1 MANGSSTLARIQG
14 RGLVETTTTAAEQTG
29 AQLATTPAGAM
40 EQGRGPD
47 SAKMAGTPP
56 AKVNAL
62 RVAMQ
67 DVGSRRLGA
76 IRDIAKQDIEADQRV
91 TGIRQ
96 KASVLGRLD
105 ETMATYINKQLEK
118 EFTNRLVPA
127 GATLKEGVY
136 KDDKEK
142 RDALSAA
149 IGKIIAN
156 TTDKP
161 VTDADIKVVNDALAS
176 VGAGAIKLT
185 KDTSAQINA
194 QLIASNL
201 YDNMTP
207 DQMSQAF
214 GKAVTEANTNTTLD
228 KFLATDSADTLAQAE
243 GLADSD
249 ELTALLKSILPKG
262 SDLSNMRLGDVTA
275 AIQQWK
281 QEEFKDVT
289 TYQQTLADPTA
300 SPAQRQLALENL
312 RRLGKVGVLALDQKV
327 GDLDAQMQ
335 DGDTVMLGDQSFE
348 ISEFFE
354 KPEAL
359 AQLKGWL
366 DKPDTAPASLK
377 GWIEANRDAIQN
389 KVNELS
395 PDLQDLSNKV
405 EANLK
410 NVAIDE
416 NWKPADQ
423 IMEEFFG
430 DLTKPSLDN
439 KFSTLSADDQAKFKL
454 LQDANTGPA
463 MSELLATLSK
473 NSFALSGTGLKGPDI
488 YKNLTAADLQQI
500 AKTGVQP
507 FIQNVIAQKRAKDF
521 VAQPANIETAGSE
534 VRQFLEF
541 IGIPDTGSSF
551 SRLASNQNLGEFQD
565 IFNQAGLGDLVA
577 GGQFNIQG
585 LKDKVKQLGL
595 TGETKPSASILDGSN
610 LKAMREYFSTT
621 LGKLR
626 KATANPPQESLPSSS
641 QARDELYYKETGNKS
656 YQQAFNEKMGE
667 EGRLGGINHQN
678 MLNEKATQRAFY
690 DARSSDEYDDVSD
703 DRGGYPRVPDRPRK
717 GENDDSEYIESEKDY
732 QARLSYYEKRMD
744 KYRRYKEI
752 YDNWRNAQA
761 AHKKSEAEFWN
772 VKNDRIAFE
781 NNRYQYEKDQRDAI
795 KTWVD
800 NKQSGMD
807 DRNQKVRARYTK
819 LSDIIGGLA

>member
-67 DVGSRRLGA
+67 DVGSRRLEA
-76 IRDIAKQDIEADQRV
+76 IRDVAKEDIAADQRV

-105 ETMATYINKQLEK
+105 ETMATYINTQLQAA
-118 EFTNRLVPA
+118 FTANLIPK
-127 GATLKEGVY
+127 GATLKDSIY
-136 KDDKEK
+136 KDNQQQRAD
-142 RDALSAA
+142 LSAA
-149 IGKIIAN
+149 VGKILAG
-156 TTDKP
+156 TA
-161 VTDADIKVVNDALAS
+161 TDADIATVNAALPKNEQ
-176 VGAGAIKLT
+176 IKLD
-185 KDTSAQINA
+185 KDTSANTNA
-194 QLIASNL
+194 AIIANNL

-207 DQMSQAF
+207 AQMQAAF
-214 GKAVTEANTNTTLD
+214 GTAVTAANANTTLE
-228 KFLATDSADTLAQAE
+228 KFLVDPAADTLAQSE

-249 ELTALLKSILPKG
+249 ELTVLLKSILPKDA
-262 SDLSNMRLGDVTA
+262 DLSKMRLGDVTA
-275 AIQQWK
+275 AIQKWK
-281 QEEFKDVT
+281 EDEFKDVT
-289 TYQQTLADPTA
+289 TYQQTLSDPMA
-300 SPAQRQLALENL
+300 SKAQRDLAAENL
-312 RRLGKVGVLALDQKV
+312 RRLGKIGVLALDQKV
-327 GDLDAQMQ
+327 GNLDAQMQ

-410 NVAIDE
+410 NLSIDE

-454 LQDANTGPA
+454 LQDANTGPVIN
-463 MSELLATLSK
+463 ELLTTLSK
-473 NSFALSGTGLKGPDI
+473 NSFALSGTGLKGVDI

-500 AKTGVQP
+500 AKTGVKP

-521 VAQPANIETAGSE
+521 VAQPANIETAGGE

-565 IFNQAGLGDLVA
+565 IFNQAGLGDLLA
-577 GGQFNIQG
+577 DGKFNIQG

-595 TGETKPSASILDGSN
+595 TTETKPSATVLDGSN
-610 LKAMREYFSTT
+610 LKTMREYFSTT

-626 KATANPPQESLPSSS
+626 KAIASPPLKTTGTAKENDAKFRKVPGSQHPEDVAYQLEQDWGERSMFNRIELNKATKARAEWARNNPEPITWYGGKDKGWSEWDWNRKWHDEQVSRLENEPQEV
-641 QARDELYYKETGNKS
+641 ANR
-656 YQQAFNEKMGE
+656 
-667 EGRLGGINHQN
+667 
-678 MLNEKATQRAFY
+678 
-690 DARSSDEYDDVSD
+690 VSD
-703 DRGGYPRVPDRPRK
+703 LRTNPKYMADYRK
-717 GENDDSEYIESEKDY
+717 RFDAWFNTEVENMNK
-732 QARLSYYEKRMD
+732 
-744 KYRRYKEI
+744 
-752 YDNWRNAQA
+752 
-761 AHKKSEAEFWN
+761 
-772 VKNDRIAFE
+772 
-781 NNRYQYEKDQRDAI
+781 
-795 KTWVD
+795 D
-800 NKQSGMD
+800 NKTIQE
-807 DRNQKVRARYTK
+807 KYTK

>member
-136 KDDKEK
+136 TDDKEK

-366 DKPDTAPASLK
+366 DKPDTAPTSLK
-377 GWIEANRDAIQN
+377 GWIEANRDAIQT

-410 NVAIDE
+410 NLSIDE

-439 KFSTLSADDQAKFKL
+439 KLSTLSADDQAKFKL

-463 MSELLATLSK
+463 MNELLTTLSK
-473 NSFALSGTGLKGPDI
+473 NSFALSGTGLKGIDI
-488 YKNLTAADLQQI
+488 YKNLTAVDLQQI

-534 VRQFLEF
+534 VRQFLEL
-541 IGIPDTGSSF
+541 IGIPDTGLTF
-551 SRLASNQNLGEFQD
+551 SRLASNKNLNEFQD
-565 IFNQAGLGDLVA
+565 IFNQAGLGDLLA

-595 TGETKPSASILDGSN
+595 TTETKPSASILNGSN
-610 LKAMREYFSTT
+610 LKTMREYFSTT

-626 KATANPPQESLPSSS
+626 KAIASPPLKTTGTAKENDAKFRKVPGSQHPEDIAYQLEQDWGERSMFNRIELNKATKARAEWARNNPEPITWYGGKDKGWSEWDWNRKWHDEQVSRLENEPQEV
-641 QARDELYYKETGNKS
+641 ANR
-656 YQQAFNEKMGE
+656 
-667 EGRLGGINHQN
+667 
-678 MLNEKATQRAFY
+678 
-690 DARSSDEYDDVSD
+690 VSD
-703 DRGGYPRVPDRPRK
+703 LRTNPKYMADYRK
-717 GENDDSEYIESEKDY
+717 RFDAWFNTEVENMNK
-732 QARLSYYEKRMD
+732 
-744 KYRRYKEI
+744 
-752 YDNWRNAQA
+752 
-761 AHKKSEAEFWN
+761 
-772 VKNDRIAFE
+772 
-781 NNRYQYEKDQRDAI
+781 
-795 KTWVD
+795 D
-800 NKQSGMD
+800 NKTIQE
-807 DRNQKVRARYTK
+807 KYTK

>member
-76 IRDIAKQDIEADQRV
+76 IRDVAKQDIAADERV

-105 ETMATYINKQLEK
+105 ETMATYINTQLQAA
-118 EFTNRLVPA
+118 FTRELVPA

-136 KDDKEK
+136 KDDKSK
-142 RDALSAA
+142 RDTLQAA

-156 TTDKP
+156 KADNP
-161 VTDADIKVVNDALAS
+161 VTDADIKVVNDALQS
-176 VGAGAIKLT
+176 VGAAGIKLT

-194 QLIASNL
+194 QTIASNL
-201 YDNMTP
+201 FDNMTME
-207 DQMSQAF
+207 QMQSAF
-214 GKAVTEANTNTTLD
+214 GKAVTTANQNTTLD
-228 KFLATDSADTLAQAE
+228 KFLVDPAADTLAQSK
-243 GLADSD
+243 GLTDSD
-249 ELTALLKSILPKG
+249 QLEALLKSILPTQKDAQG
-262 SDLSNMRLGDVTA
+262 NIVPADLSKMRLGDVTA

-335 DGDTVMLGDQSFE
+335 DGDTVMVDDQSFE

-377 GWIEANRDAIQN
+377 AWIEANRDAIQN

-405 EANLK
+405 EANQK
-410 NVAIDE
+410 NLSVDE

-423 IMEEFFG
+423 IMKEFFG
-430 DLTKPSLDN
+430 DLMDPSLDD
-439 KFSTLSADDQAKFKL
+439 KLSKLSADDQAKFKI

-463 MSELLATLSK
+463 MNELLTTLSK
-473 NSFALSGTGLKGPDI
+473 NSFALSGTGLKGTDI

-521 VAQPANIETAGSE
+521 VAQPANIETAGNE

-541 IGIPDTGSSF
+541 IGIPDTGATF
-551 SRLASNQNLGEFQD
+551 SRLASNKNLSEFQD
-565 IFNQAGLGDLVA
+565 IFNQAGLGDLLV

-610 LKAMREYFSTT
+610 LRTMREYFSKS

-626 KATANPPQESLPSSS
+626 TQLSKVPKVPMPPQSQGEELPWEFHRGQGEYAVSPRLRKASAEYGLNNRNREIDGVDIEIS
-641 QARDELYYKETGNKS
+641 NLEQEEPRTLFGKGKGWTDWKQKMEALEAKKSDIVARRDE
-656 YQQAFNEKMGE
+656 YQRIIDDIPNWTKQRQEAYTRWYNEQLAQKDKKDAE
-667 EGRLGGINHQN
+667 E
-678 MLNEKATQRAFY
+678 E
-690 DARSSDEYDDVSD
+690 
-703 DRGGYPRVPDRPRK
+703 
-717 GENDDSEYIESEKDY
+717 
-732 QARLSYYEKRMD
+732 
-744 KYRRYKEI
+744 
-752 YDNWRNAQA
+752 
-761 AHKKSEAEFWN
+761 
-772 VKNDRIAFE
+772 
-781 NNRYQYEKDQRDAI
+781 
-795 KTWVD
+795 
-800 NKQSGMD
+800 
-807 DRNQKVRARYTK
+807 ARYTRFSNI
-819 LSDIIGGLA
+819 LGGLA

>member
-67 DVGSRRLGA
+67 DVGSRRLEA
-76 IRDIAKQDIEADQRV
+76 IRDVAKEDIAADQRV

-105 ETMATYINKQLEK
+105 ENMAEYINAQLK
-118 EFTNRLVPA
+118 AAFTASLIPK
-127 GATLKEGVY
+127 GATLKDSVY
-136 KDDKEK
+136 KDNQQK
-142 RDALSAA
+142 RTDLSAA
-149 IGKIIAN
+149 VGKILAG
-156 TTDKP
+156 TA
-161 VTDADIKVVNDALAS
+161 TDADINTVNAALPKNEQ
-176 VGAGAIKLT
+176 IKFD
-185 KDTSAQINA
+185 KDTAASTNA
-194 QLIASNL
+194 AIIANNL

-207 DQMSQAF
+207 AQMQAAF
-214 GKAVTEANTNTTLD
+214 GTAVTAANANTTLE
-228 KFLATDSADTLAQAE
+228 KFLVDPAADTLAQSE

-249 ELTALLKSILPKG
+249 ELTVLLKSILPKDA
-262 SDLSNMRLGDVTA
+262 DLSKMRLGDVTA
-275 AIQQWK
+275 AIQKWK
-281 QEEFKDVT
+281 EDEFKDVT
-289 TYQQTLADPTA
+289 TYQQTLSDPMA
-300 SPAQRQLALENL
+300 SKAQRDLAAENL
-312 RRLGKVGVLALDQKV
+312 RRLGKIGVLALDQKV

-366 DKPDTAPASLK
+366 DKPDTAPTSLK
-377 GWIEANRDAIQN
+377 GWIEANRDAIQT

-410 NVAIDE
+410 NLSIDE

-439 KFSTLSADDQAKFKL
+439 KLSTLSADDQAKFKL

-463 MSELLATLSK
+463 MNELLTTLSK
-473 NSFALSGTGLKGPDI
+473 NSFALSGTGIKGTDI

-534 VRQFLEF
+534 VRQFLEL
-541 IGIPDTGSSF
+541 IGIPDTGLTF
-551 SRLASNQNLGEFQD
+551 SRLASNKNLNEFQD
-565 IFNQAGLGDLVA
+565 IFNQAGLGDLLA

-595 TGETKPSASILDGSN
+595 TTETKPSASILDGSN
-610 LKAMREYFSTT
+610 LKTMREYFSTT

-626 KATANPPQESLPSSS
+626 KAIASPPLKTTGTAKENDAKFRRVPGSQHPEDVAFQLEQDWGERSMFNRIELNEATKARKEWTNNNPEPITWYGGKDKGWSEWDWNRKWHDEQVSRLENEPQEV
-641 QARDELYYKETGNKS
+641 ANR
-656 YQQAFNEKMGE
+656 
-667 EGRLGGINHQN
+667 
-678 MLNEKATQRAFY
+678 
-690 DARSSDEYDDVSD
+690 VSD
-703 DRGGYPRVPDRPRK
+703 LRTNPKYMADYRK
-717 GENDDSEYIESEKDY
+717 RFDAWFNTEVENMNK
-732 QARLSYYEKRMD
+732 
-744 KYRRYKEI
+744 
-752 YDNWRNAQA
+752 
-761 AHKKSEAEFWN
+761 
-772 VKNDRIAFE
+772 
-781 NNRYQYEKDQRDAI
+781 
-795 KTWVD
+795 D
-800 NKQSGMD
+800 NKTIQE
-807 DRNQKVRARYTK
+807 KYTK